1 MAFDVYVMILCVFV
15 MVTLVAFFSILIANI
30 VCLRIKMIGAGL
42 LDDEIE
48 KEFANKKKQNI
59 VFVIIFKFILPILFC
74 ILVFIA
80 FVFSLYVK
88 TNENSCKNNFCIPKV
103 VRSNSM
109 SYKNEKNKYLEFNNL
124 KNQFS
129 RFDIIFL
136 DSMPKQEDLQVYDI
150 VAYETNGTLII
161 HRIVGKQE
169 KDGEILYLFRGDA
182 NVYNDYQYVKYSQ
195 MRGVYNGKKIAFVG
209 SAVLFLQSP
218 AGWMCIIMCV
228 FVAIALPFVDKKI
241 EKTIK
246 NRLSVFAPHIYA
258 ELEKRSESNS
268 SSANFQSK
276 NKDKAKKLR
285 GKNNFDKIQKTLT
298 KTENEENDDE

>member
-1 MAFDVYVMILCVFV
+1 
-15 MVTLVAFFSILIANI
+15 
-30 VCLRIKMIGAGL
+30 
-42 LDDEIE
+42 
-48 KEFANKKKQNI
+48 
-59 VFVIIFKFILPILFC
+59 
-74 ILVFIA
+74 
-80 FVFSLYVK
+80 
-88 TNENSCKNNFCIPKV
+88 
-103 VRSNSM
+103 
-109 SYKNEKNKYLEFNNL
+109 
-124 KNQFS
+124 
-129 RFDIIFL
+129 
-136 DSMPKQEDLQVYDI
+136 MPKQENLQVYDV

-241 EKTIK
+241 EKSIK

-258 ELEKRSESNS
+258 EIEKRSDSKS

-276 NKDKAKKLR
+276 NKDKAKNLR